1 MDDQTTVTLDQIS
14 IEEGIPSYSYYFN
27 YLAYALLAV
36 LILGISSIMMVFNN
50 QDIKRRNSC
59 APMRLKNFNAQLAI
73 ASTILA
79 LSSGHLCF
87 WSPLYF
93 TTLRQTICRWFCSA
107 APMLFL

>member
-59 APMRLKNFNAQLAI
+59 APVSYTHLDVYKRQL
-73 ASTILA
+73 L
-79 LSSGHLCF
+79 GCF
-87 WSPLYF
+87 LPAYPSKQNEPH
-93 TTLRQTICRWFCSA
+93 C
-107 APMLFL
+107 